1 MCSSVYIRFPCA
13 YVADIR
19 GLTAA
24 LSSKTR
30 AASARRSNRN
40 RKRFGSTSPR
50 TNTCYGAEVT
60 AIRWCKNTGII
71 ACGARPASSQELPL
85 PANLVSPSRGYQ
97 AVVLNLGL
105 IQGVMHSGNEFF
117 SSLVFLDGD
126 VILDAMSLG
135 GLGFIGSGVRN
146 QRAGGAFEGFAL
158 ARFSKLKRS
167 LSVERTSVASF
178 VSTLR

>member
-1 MCSSVYIRFPCA
+1 
-13 YVADIR
+13 
-19 GLTAA
+19 
-24 LSSKTR
+24 
-30 AASARRSNRN
+30 
-40 RKRFGSTSPR
+40 
-50 TNTCYGAEVT
+50 
-60 AIRWCKNTGII
+60 
-71 ACGARPASSQELPL
+71 
-85 PANLVSPSRGYQ
+85 
-97 AVVLNLGL
+97 VVLNLGL